1 MSNFWKAVIVILIL
15 LYIFSPVDLLPGF
28 HPLGL
33 LDDVF
38 MTGLL
43 VYFLKTGRMPPFVLW
58 LGRLIFGEKI
68 REPKNDQKPSD
79 SEEDFNQ
86 GKTRNTETRQ
96 PHAKDPYEILGIHP
110 GASKQEIQ
118 AAHRKLVQQY
128 HPDKVAHL
136 GQEIQDLAREKFVE
150 IQAAY
155 DYLMDQ

>member
-1 MSNFWKAVIVILIL
+1 MSQFWKIVIIILIL
-15 LYIFSPVDLLPGF
+15 LYILSPVDLLPGF

-43 VYFLKTGRMPPFVLW
+43 VYFLKTGQMPPFVLW

-68 REPKNDQKPSD
+68 GEPKNDQKPSD
-79 SEEDFNQ
+79 SEDRAHQE
-86 GKTRNTETRQ
+86 KTGGAHASQ
-96 PHAKDPYEILGIHP
+96 PPAKDPYEILGIHP
-110 GASKQEIQ
+110 GASKEELQT
-118 AAHRKLVQQY
+118 AYRKLVQQY

-136 GQEIQDLAREKFVE
+136 GQEFQDLAREKFVE

-155 DYLMDQ
+155 DYLTNR

>member
-1 MSNFWKAVIVILIL
+1 MSNFWKAVIVIVIL
-15 LYIFSPVDLLPGF
+15 LYILSPVDLLPGF

-43 VYFLKTGRMPPFVLW
+43 VYFLKTGQMPPFVLW

-68 REPKNDQKPSD
+68 GGTGSGQKPSGPG
-79 SEEDFNQ
+79 EGVNQ
-86 GKTRNTETRQ
+86 EKTGGPHASQ
-96 PHAKDPYEILGIHP
+96 PPAKDPYEILGIHP
-110 GASKQEIQ
+110 GASKEEIQ
-118 AAHRKLVQQY
+118 AAYRKIAQQY

-136 GQEIQDLAREKFVE
+136 GQEFQDLAREKFVE

-155 DYLMDQ
+155 DYLTNR